1 MQIRKTTI
9 LINVLIWVTILL
21 SPILVL
27 GLDQSLSWP
36 RVLRGMGMPI
46 VLMVFY
52 YLNYWWLIPRYFMGG
67 NRRFFALFNIAMVVT
82 LSIIVHLWFR
92 WFSNMM
98 GLSEEEER
106 GLPMQLFHVLYYMFC
121 LGVTITIAMSI
132 RMSIQWAKSEKERE
146 EALKALREAELENLR
161 FQINPHFMLNTMNN
175 IYALT
180 AFDQQ
185 KAQTAIMELSK
196 MMRHI
201 LYDNKE
207 PYISLRNDLEF
218 IDNYINLMKLRLSS
232 DVEIVK
238 NIDVPPNSQAM
249 VAPLIF
255 ISLIENAFK
264 HGISP
269 TNKSFIHINIKATE
283 EQIVCEIVNSN
294 HPKADSD
301 QSGHGIG
308 LHQVQ
313 RRLDLSYP
321 GKYKWEKGIDETT
334 NTYHSKITLYDTQ
347 LHYH

>member
-1 MQIRKTTI
+1 MNRSKTAI
-9 LINVLIWVTILL
+9 SINVLIWVTIFL

-36 RVLRGMGMPI
+36 RVLRGIGMPL
-46 VLMVFY
+46 VLLVVY
-52 YLNYWWLIPRYFMGG
+52 YMNYLWLIPKYFLRGK
-67 NRRFFALFNIAMVVT
+67 RRFFGLINIALVIS
-82 LSIIVHLWFR
+82 LAIIVHLWFQ
-92 WFSNMM
+92 WFSARMNLSSQEDN
-98 GLSEEEER
+98 GLA
-106 GLPMQLFHVLYYMFC
+106 MQIFHILYYMFC
-121 LGVTITIAMSI
+121 LGVTITIATSI

-146 EALKALREAELENLR
+146 EALNALREAELENLR
-161 FQINPHFMLNTMNN
+161 YQINPHFMLNTLNN

-207 PYISLRNDLEF
+207 PPISLRNELEF

-238 NIDVPPNSQAM
+238 QFNVPKNCQAT

-269 TNKSFIHINIKATE
+269 TNKSFIHINIQATNE
-283 EQIVCEIVNSN
+283 KIVCEIKNSN
-294 HPKADSD
+294 YPKTDND
-301 QSGHGIG
+301 HSGHGIG
-308 LHQVQ
+308 LKQVQ

-321 GKYKWEKGIDETT
+321 GRYSWEKEIDEET
-334 NTYHSKITLYDTQ
+334 NIYKSKITLYDTQ
-347 LHYH
+347 LHHH

>member
-1 MQIRKTTI
+1 
-9 LINVLIWVTILL
+9 
-21 SPILVL
+21 
-27 GLDQSLSWP
+27 
-36 RVLRGMGMPI
+36 MPI
-46 VLMVFY
+46 VLMVVY
-52 YLNYWWLIPRYFMGG
+52 YLNYLWLTPHYFMRGK
-67 NRRFFALFNIAMVVT
+67 RRFWGLVNITLVIS
-82 LSIIVHLWFR
+82 LSIIVHLWFQ
-92 WFSNMM
+92 WFSTRMELSVNEEK
-98 GLSEEEER
+98 GL
-106 GLPMQLFHVLYYMFC
+106 GMQLLHVLYYMFC

-132 RMSIQWAKSEKERE
+132 RMSMQWARLEKERE
-146 EALKALREAELENLR
+146 EALKALKEAELENLR
-161 FQINPHFMLNTMNN
+161 FQINPHFMLNTLNN

-207 PYISLRNDLEF
+207 PYISLHKDLEF

-238 NIDVPPNSQAM
+238 NIDVPANSQAM

-269 TNKSFIHINIKATE
+269 TNKSFIHINISATDQ
-283 EQIVCEIVNSN
+283 QIICEIKNS
-294 HPKADSD
+294 HYPKADND

-308 LHQVQ
+308 LQQVQ
-313 RRLDLSYP
+313 RRLELNYP
-321 GKYKWEKGIDETT
+321 GKYKWEKEIDDKT
-334 NTYHSKITLYDTQ
+334 NIYKSKITLYDTQ

>member
-1 MQIRKTTI
+1 MSYNKTTI
-9 LINVLIWVTILL
+9 LINVLIWVTIFL

-36 RVLRGMGMPI
+36 RVLRGMGMPL
-46 VLMVFY
+46 VLLVVY
-52 YLNYWWLIPRYFMGG
+52 YLNYSWLIPNYFIRGK
-67 NRRFFALFNIAMVVT
+67 RRFLGLFNIALVISLAV
-82 LSIIVHLWFR
+82 IVHLWFQ
-92 WFSNMM
+92 WFSTKMNLSTQEEN
-98 GLSEEEER
+98 GLA
-106 GLPMQLFHVLYYMFC
+106 MQSLHVLYYMFC
-121 LGVTITIAMSI
+121 LGVDITIATSV
-132 RMSIQWAKSEKERE
+132 RMSMQWAKSEKERE
-146 EALKALREAELENLR
+146 EAMKALREAELENLR
-161 FQINPHFMLNTMNN
+161 FQINPHFMLNTLNN

-207 PYISLRNDLEF
+207 PFISLRNDLEF

-238 NIDVPPNSQAM
+238 NIDVPQNCQAT

-269 TNKSFIHINIKATE
+269 TKKSFIHINISATDQ
-283 EQIVCEIVNSN
+283 QIVCEISNS
-294 HPKADSD
+294 HYPKADND
-301 QSGHGIG
+301 HSGHGIG
-308 LHQVQ
+308 LQQVQ
-313 RRLDLSYP
+313 RRLDLNYA
-321 GKYKWEKGIDETT
+321 GRYTWEKGLDEKT
-334 NTYHSKITLYDTQ
+334 NIYKSKITLYDTQ